1 MYCIKF
7 IINKSV
13 YKMKATIFLPG
24 YLEFISFVKLTHIHP
39 YGSESS
45 LAKGGDPRCFSIHNR
60 ETAWIVTLG

>member
-45 LAKGGDPRCFSIHNR
+45 LAKGGDPRCS
-60 ETAWIVTLG
+60 